1 MYGTFSMS
9 EREDPP
15 CVACAPV
22 SLSQRAD
29 ALLSRCGQDR
39 ERPFYRDDTFRSK
52 ERASRFR
59 EPRFGLCAV
68 ARTESPLVESELEG
82 LLAFAGLTETQE
94 QAVRL
99 RVAGW
104 TLEEIGALRGC
115 TRQAVKNVLAKAA
128 ARLER
133 ALQTYPYAGL
143 ADVYLA
149 EVSRRGPRRRD
160 R

>member
-1 MYGTFSMS
+1 MS
-9 EREDPP
+9 EREDPFS
-15 CVACAPV
+15 VACSPA

-29 ALLSRCGQDR
+29 ALLARCQRDP

-59 EPRFGLCAV
+59 DVRFGFCAL
-68 ARTESPLVESELEG
+68 ARPESPLAESELEG
-82 LLAFAGLTETQE
+82 LLACARLTETQE

-99 RVAGW
+99 RIAGW

-115 TRQAVKNVLAKAA
+115 TRQAVRNVLGKAA
-128 ARLER
+128 SKLRR
-133 ALQTYPYAGL
+133 AMREYPYAGL
-143 ADVYLA
+143 AEVYRA